1 MADIENIHKKL
12 EMLRRVATTRDQR
25 FRDVHDV
32 RTGSVETIM
41 PGAFPDAW
49 PKPIVANVID
59 TTARD
64 LAEVIAPLP
73 SINCSSG
80 IMTSQRGKNFASKR
94 TKVANYYVIHSELK
108 TNMMKAADWY
118 ITYGMVPFIVE
129 PDFENQVPHIR
140 FDDPTHAYPEFDL
153 WGRILSYTKVWREE
167 AGILAAKFPELARKI
182 LGADPNRTSD
192 TKIEVVKYCDKDQ
205 YVMYLP
211 ERKNQVI
218 MEMDNPF
225 GKVPVV
231 IARRPGFD
239 HETRGSFDDVIWVH
253 LARARMA
260 LLGMEATEKTVRA
273 PIALPTDVQKM
284 SFGDD
289 AIIRTNSPEKIR
301 RVGLDVPQSAFQI
314 EQLLQQEVRTGARSP
329 AVRQGESDASVVTG
343 KGVQALM
350 GGFDTQ
356 VKSAQTVLGRTLELA
371 LMMCFEMDEKFWPNE
386 KKAIR
391 GVVQGTPFEVSYVP
405 AQDIHGN
412 YTVDVTYGFASGLD
426 PSRALVFLLQLRG
439 DQLVSRDFVQRQLP
453 MDLDVAQLQVQIDNE
468 QTTDALKQGMY
479 AMLQSIGIMAE
490 QGQDPA
496 QVLFKA
502 AKVIELR
509 EKGKSMAEAIIESF
523 QPPKE
528 KPEEIPPQGQGGPE
542 EQEQAGAG
550 PGGPPGPGGPGG
562 PGQGAPPGIQP
573 SGLPSG
579 VAPGQAGES
588 PGGRPD
594 LQELLAGL
602 SSSGAPNLTAGVRR
616 RIPA

>member
-1 MADIENIHKKL
+1 MADIEKIHQKL
-12 EMLRRVATTRDQR
+12 EMLRRMATERDQR

-32 RTGSVETIM
+32 RAGKVETLM

-73 SINCSSG
+73 SVNCASG
-80 IMTSQRGKNFASKR
+80 VMTSQRGKNFASKR
-94 TKVANYYVIHSELK
+94 TKVANFYIIHSELK
-108 TNMMKAADWY
+108 TQMMRAADWY
-118 ITYGMVPFIVE
+118 ITYGMVPFVVE
-129 PDFENQVPHIR
+129 PDFENKTPHIR

-153 WGRILSYTKVWREE
+153 WGRIVSYTKVWREE
-167 AGILAAKFPELARKI
+167 AGVLATKFPDLRARI
-182 LGADPNRTSD
+182 LGPDPARSKE
-192 TKIEVVKYCDKDQ
+192 TKLEVVKYCDKDR

-211 ERKNQVI
+211 ERHNQVI

-231 IARRPGFD
+231 IACRPAYD
-239 HETRGSFDDVIWVH
+239 KEVRGSFDDVIWVH

-301 RVGLDVPQSAFQI
+301 RVGIDVPQAALQL
-314 EQLLQQEVRTGARSP
+314 EQLLQSEVRSGARSP
-329 AVRQGESDASVVTG
+329 AVRNGESDASIVTG
-343 KGVQALM
+343 RGVQALM

-356 VKSAQTVLGRTLELA
+356 VKAAQTVLGRALERTLML
-371 LMMCFEMDEKFWPNE
+371 CFEMDEKFWPNDR
-386 KKAIR
+386 KSIR
-391 GVVQGTPFEVSYVP
+391 GVVSGTPFEVFYT
-405 AQDIHGN
+405 AGQDIAGN
-412 YTVDVTYGFASGLD
+412 YTVDVSYGFASGLD

-468 QTTDALKQGMY
+468 QTTDALKQGLY
-479 AMLQSIGIMAE
+479 AMLQSIGVMAE
-490 QGQDPA
+490 QGQDPT
-496 QVLFKA
+496 QILFKA

-509 EKGKSMAEAIIESF
+509 EKGKSMSESIIESF

-528 KPEEIPPQGQGGPE
+528 KTPPPGFEGQPEEGGPGAE
-542 EQEQAGAG
+542 AG
-550 PGGPPGPGGPGG
+550 PGGEGQ
-562 PGQGAPPGIQP
+562 PGQIPAGLQA
-573 SGLPSG
+573 SGLASG
-579 VAPGQAGES
+579 VAPGQAGQS
-588 PGGRPD
+588 AGGRPD
-594 LQELLAGL
+594 LQMLLAGL
-602 SSSGAPNLTAGVRR
+602 SSSGKPNLSANVRR
-616 RIPA
+616 GIPA